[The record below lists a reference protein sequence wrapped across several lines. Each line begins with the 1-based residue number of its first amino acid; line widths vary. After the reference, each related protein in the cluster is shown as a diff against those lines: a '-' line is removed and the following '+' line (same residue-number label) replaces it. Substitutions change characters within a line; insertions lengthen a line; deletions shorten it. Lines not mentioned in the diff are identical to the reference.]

1 MSKVEIT
8 IEQNNSS
15 NHIQSSDCISI
26 PLGNESASILGSY
39 PTANSKVSSQDSD
52 DMHNSKISA
61 SDDHQEDST
70 SNGINEL
77 TSHLDSSIDMAEQQG
92 SFSVSANKI
101 DGQVFDDAS
110 RYVAEWDDADS
121 VSFICSSLNPVV
133 QNNRQNKIR
142 HTFDIFDRDEI
153 FDILILE
160 KRIKIHA
167 HHVISSSKEL
177 GKCAYYK
184 WHDSFSHNSCN
195 CNVFR

>member
-1 MSKVEIT
+1 MGLMNEPAILIPALIWPNNKVVF
-8 IEQNNSS
+8 Q
-15 NHIQSSDCISI
+15 
-26 PLGNESASILGSY
+26 L
-39 PTANSKVSSQDSD
+39 VQDG
-52 DMHNSKISA
+52 
-61 SDDHQEDST
+61 QV
-70 SNGINEL
+70 
-77 TSHLDSSIDMAEQQG
+77 
-92 SFSVSANKI
+92 F

-184 WHDSFSHNSCN
+184 WHDSFSHNSYN